1 MSTALLVTKGLVA
14 SRIGGVF
21 MIMPAFG
28 ARGVPK
34 MTRILCIIALTSIV
48 APIVPLAKVTPTVA
62 FLLFAIATEV
72 VVGVLLGGVV
82 TFIFGS
88 ISLANEFVTNQ
99 IGHGAAQLFDPM
111 LKVTSGPVSTLAS
124 LLAAAIFIGT
134 NLHLVL
140 LINVTDTF
148 QIVPPGSVV
157 NPLPG
162 GRIWITVV
170 GELLYASLQMAGPVL
185 ALVFLIHCF
194 IAVLTKLAPQMNIYL
209 SLGMIL
215 TLASSMWMVAT
226 VMPQQFSFHHALVSD
241 GVGRVYEVLAEMD
254 LGPR

>member
-1 MSTALLVTKGLVA
+1 MSTALLVTMGLVA

-34 MTRILCIIALTSIV
+34 MTRILCILALTAIV
-48 APIVPLAKVTPTVA
+48 APMVPPAQSTPTVA

-72 VVGVLLGGVV
+72 LVGVIIGGVV
-82 TFIFGS
+82 TFMFGS
-88 ISLANEFVTNQ
+88 LALGNEFVTNQ

-111 LKVTSGPVSTLAS
+111 LKITSGPISTLAS
-124 LLAAAIFIGT
+124 LLGAAIFIGT

-148 QIVPPGSVV
+148 HIVPPGAVV

-162 GRIWITVV
+162 GRMWIQVV
-170 GELLYASLQMAGPVL
+170 GEMLYASLQLAGPVL
-185 ALVFLIHCF
+185 ALVFIIHVF
-194 IAVLTKLAPQMNIYL
+194 VAVITKLAPQMNIFF

-215 TLASSMWMVAT
+215 TMVAGLWMLY
-226 VMPQQFSFHHALVSD
+226 VILPHQFEAHHALVSHAIE
-241 GVGRVYEVLAEMD
+241 RVPEVLGEMD
-254 LGPR
+254 IAR